1 MQAYKGERSNHKET
15 AAYSPSH
22 GLSTLQ
28 QVLNVSCA
36 THLFLFIQAQ
46 LDLLTEASVAKTG
59 KTLLQYVSGDVSG
72 SFGKMMAYSLMDID
86 DYGAKVFT
94 AATKGV

>member
-1 MQAYKGERSNHKET
+1 MGCGALYSHELNSLPLVFD
-15 AAYSPSH
+15 AAIF
-22 GLSTLQ
+22 
-28 QVLNVSCA
+28 NRK
-36 THLFLFIQAQ
+36 QAQ

-94 AATKGV
+94 AATKGVG

>member
-1 MQAYKGERSNHKET
+1 MF
-15 AAYSPSH
+15 AA
-22 GLSTLQ
+22 
-28 QVLNVSCA
+28 VLFFNRK
-36 THLFLFIQAQ
+36 QAQ

-94 AATKGV
+94 AATKGVG